1 MYTIIITSIH
11 TYNHTYHTYIHH
23 HHQCVYIIHHKKE
36 KRNKKRLLLELNYYY
51 HIMQIFIKPSLKSEV
66 NTLILALERTTPI
79 SIPPLKSLHPLNEIT

>member
-23 HHQCVYIIHHKKE
+23 HQCVYIIHHKKE
-36 KRNKKRLLLELNYYY
+36 KRNKKKLLELNHYY
-51 HIMQIFIKPSLKSEV
+51 HFMQIFIKPSLKSEV